1 MNDMG
6 VFTMNRGVDVLAEE
20 IVHRQFKSQKEF
32 NNYYGESEFKKYIE
46 DTEYSLS
53 YLFEAIEASSPE
65 LFADYISWEK
75 IFLVNLGIPEERLKE
90 RLEVMED
97 VIIKNLPPE
106 KSSFAVKYIEEGID
120 NLSAPSSYKSFINE
134 DKPLVKL
141 LEQYLQF
148 LLDGNRHSAGKMIIE
163 AVDNGISVKDIYLHV
178 FQSSLYEIGRLWQE
192 NKITVAQEHYFTA
205 ATQLIMS
212 QLYPYISKS
221 KKAGKVLVATSVS
234 KELHEIGVRMV
245 ADFFEMDGWNTYYLG
260 ANTPTESVIETIIGK
275 RADLL
280 LISATISSHIGE
292 VMNLIRTV
300 RSCVECRDP
309 KIIVGGYPFR
319 VDTDLWKKVGAD
331 GQAENAENAVKMAEK
346 LVMEDFNGF

>member
-1 MNDMG
+1 ME
-6 VFTMNRGVDVLAEE
+6 VFLLINKSVDELAVE
-20 IVHRQFKSQKEF
+20 IVDRQFKSQKEF
-32 NNYYGESEFKKYIE
+32 NKFYGESEFNKYIE

-65 LFADYISWEK
+65 LFEDYISWER

-106 KSSFAVKYIEEGID
+106 RSSVAVKYIEDGID
-120 NLSAPSSYKSFINE
+120 NLTGPEKYKSFINE
-134 DKPLVKL
+134 DQPLVKL
-141 LEQYLQF
+141 LEQYLEF
-148 LLDGNRHSAGKMIIE
+148 LLKGDRHSAGKMIME

-212 QLYPYISKS
+212 QLYPYISKNE
-221 KKAGKVLVATSVS
+221 KTGRVLVATSVS

-245 ADFFEMDGWNTYYLG
+245 ADFFEMDGWSTFYLG
-260 ANTPTESVIETIIGK
+260 ANTPTESIIETIISNK
-275 RADLL
+275 ADLL

-292 VMNLIRTV
+292 VMELIRNV
-300 RSCVECRDP
+300 RSCRECRNP
-309 KIIVGGYPFR
+309 KIIVGGYPFI
-319 VDTDLWKKVGAD
+319 VDKELWKKVGAD
-331 GQAENAENAVKMAEK
+331 GQAENAENAVEMAES
-346 LVMEDFNGF
+346 LVLEGLGSF